1 MQALAETRRAKREY
15 REMVDEEFRRLA
27 PIYDLF
33 AMLVRGMRRRAA
45 ALAQVPAGGRI
56 LDVCTGT
63 GEQALAFARLGYEV
77 DGLDLSEDMLAV
89 AARKDR
95 DGRVRWRHGD
105 ATRLP
110 YGDDTFALSTVSLA
124 LHDMP
129 RDVRLAV
136 LAEMRRVT
144 RPDGR
149 ILVVDYGFPRRGPLR
164 ALYRWFFGL
173 FELDFFHDFLR
184 EDLHELVAAA
194 GLRPLRTARSHFHA
208 FALLLCDPGKA
219 GEDDA

>member
-1 MQALAETRRAKREY
+1 
-15 REMVDEEFRRLA
+15 MVDEEFSRLA

-33 AMLVRGMRRRAA
+33 AMMVRGMRRRAA
-45 ALAQVPAGGRI
+45 AMAEVPAGGRI

-77 DGLDLSEDMLAV
+77 DALDLSQDMLAV
-89 AARKDR
+89 ASRKDR
-95 DGRVRWRHGD
+95 QGRVRWHQGD

-110 YGDDTFALSTVSLA
+110 FDDDTFALTTVSLA

-129 RDVRLAV
+129 REVRLAV

-149 ILVVDYGFPRRGPLR
+149 ILVVDYGFPRRGLLGR
-164 ALYRWFFGL
+164 FHRWFFGL
-173 FELDFFHDFLR
+173 FELDYFHDFLR
-184 EDLHELVAAA
+184 EDVEDLVRAA
-194 GLRPLRTARSHFHA
+194 GLRPIRRARSHLHA
-208 FALLLCDPGKA
+208 FALLLCDPVKA
-219 GEDDA
+219 GEDRV